1 MMYVFYDDGLV
12 PCSWQAKDTAV
23 STVSQL
29 LSVSEN
35 VFQEVP
41 GASPD
46 DDAFTT

>member
-29 LSVSEN
+29 LSVSED
-35 VFQEVP
+35 VFQKTPGVP
-41 GASPD
+41 NN